1 MFSLPKRPLGYNLLM
16 AMAATVILLAIAA
29 GSYVF
34 GDRTGDQAMEGLR
47 AGAIDRLSGRIL
59 TSLLDAETAQRGF
72 LLTNEERFLTPYQDA
87 GSRFSEQIGTLR
99 QLLDELPQ
107 LGTFPVDRLEAIGR
121 EKLGELD
128 ETIRLTRAGERAQ
141 ALAVVLE
148 EHGRELMDEARRIVS
163 GIQTRATAFRQGR
176 IGEMRN
182 SAEVLALLTLLG
194 VLAVLALA
202 VLAAVTI
209 LHHTRQLAEAHAAL
223 GRANAE
229 LEERV
234 KERTEGLTRANDE
247 VQRYA
252 YIVSHDLRAPLV
264 NIMGFTSELETATQ
278 VFADYLRRPD
288 LDRSDAL
295 VEQMAEAVETDIP
308 EALGF
313 IRSSMTRMDGLINE
327 ILKLSRLGRAT
338 LSPETL
344 DTTELVA
351 GCVAD
356 IQHRLDAAGA
366 TVEIVAPLPELISDR
381 TALQQI
387 FTNLLDNAVKYLDSR
402 RSGRIKVMGRRLGA
416 VVLIDVIDN
425 GRGIHPDD
433 HERVFELFRRS
444 GQQDRPGEGIGLAH
458 VRTLVRRLGGD
469 ITVESDGMTGTTF
482 HVVIARDLRK
492 RLGSD
497 ER

>member
-1 MFSLPKRPLGYNLLM
+1 MFRLPMRPLGFNLLM
-16 AMAATVILLAIAA
+16 ALAAMVILLAIAT

-34 GDRTGDQAMEGLR
+34 GDRTGDQAMEGLQ
-47 AGAIDRLSGRIL
+47 AGAIDRLSGRVL

-72 LLTNEERFLTPYQDA
+72 LLTNEERHLAPYQDA
-87 GSRFSEQIGTLR
+87 GARFASQVANLR
-99 QLLDELPQ
+99 QLAAALPQ
-107 LGTFPVDRLEAIGR
+107 LGAFPLDRLETVGR
-121 EKLGELD
+121 EKLAELD
-128 ETIRLTRAGERAQ
+128 ETIRLTRAGERAK
-141 ALAVVLE
+141 ALATVLDD
-148 EHGRELMDEARRIVS
+148 HGRELMDEARRILS
-163 GIQTRATAFRQGR
+163 DIQTRATEFRQGR
-176 IGEMRN
+176 IAEMRG
-182 SAEVLALLTLLG
+182 SANILALLTMLG
-194 VLAVLALA
+194 VLAVIALA
-202 VLAAVTI
+202 VLAGVTA
-209 LHHTRQLAEAHAAL
+209 LHHTRELAAAHAAL
-223 GRANAE
+223 AQANTE

-264 NIMGFTSELETATQ
+264 NIMGFTAELETATQ
-278 VFADYLRRPD
+278 TFADYLRRPD
-288 LDRSDAL
+288 LDRADPM
-295 VEQMAEAVETDIP
+295 VEQMIEAVDTDIP

-338 LSPETL
+338 LTPEPL
-344 DTTELVA
+344 DTAALVEA
-351 GCVAD
+351 CVAD

-366 TVEIVAPLPELISDR
+366 TVEIGTPLPDIISDR
-381 TALQQI
+381 TALQQV

-402 RSGRIKVMGRRLGA
+402 RPGRISVTGRRLGA
-416 VVLIDVIDN
+416 VVLIDVTDN
-425 GRGIHPDD
+425 GRGIQAED

-469 ITVESDGMTGTTF
+469 ITVESDGTSGTTF
-482 HVVIARDLRK
+482 HVVVARDLRK
-492 RLGSD
+492 RMGSG